1 MSTIENKLK
10 TANFWLTLGAINHS
24 ITLLV
29 LFIACAYS
37 GFSCQ
42 GDAMKSVLSIY
53 AFTIFTPQ
61 VAFELILLVAVFLV
75 CNSLDEFKENIKPLI
90 FFVITLTPLLM
101 YILL

>member
-10 TANFWLTLGAINHS
+10 TANFWLTLGVINHS
-24 ITLLV
+24 IALVV
-29 LFIACAYS
+29 LFIGCAYS

-61 VAFELILLVAVFLV
+61 VALELILLVATFLV
-75 CNSLDEFKENIKPLI
+75 CNSLDEFREDIKPLLLFI
-90 FFVITLTPLLM
+90 ATLTPLLL
-101 YILL
+101 YVFL